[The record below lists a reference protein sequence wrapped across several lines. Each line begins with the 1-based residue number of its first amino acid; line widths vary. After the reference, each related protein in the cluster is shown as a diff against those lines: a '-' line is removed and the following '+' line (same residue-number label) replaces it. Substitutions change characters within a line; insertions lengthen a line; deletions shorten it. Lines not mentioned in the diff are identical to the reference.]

1 MQCQRKARLYLGTEL
16 EVTHVI
22 TSWGKEIPGHWLL
35 SAVELN

>member
-1 MQCQRKARLYLGTEL
+1 MQRQREAILYLGNGL

-22 TSWGKEIPGHWLL
+22 TSWGKKIPGHWLL